1 MAAERDRDEDSSS
14 FTSFMLI
21 LIHTIQSLL
30 ESENEMYPFAI
41 VNCFKTKEY
50 IEIRLSEI
58 PWTVVSQAPLSMGIF
73 QARISFSRGFSSP
86 RGWIYLSLT
95 GRFFTMEPPGKPV
108 RIINGV
114 I

>member
-1 MAAERDRDEDSSS
+1 MMAAERDRDEDSSS

-21 LIHTIQSLL
+21 LIHIIQSLL
-30 ESENEMYPFAI
+30 ESENEMNPFEI

-86 RGWIYLSLT
+86 R
-95 GRFFTMEPPGKPV
+95 R
-108 RIINGV
+108 
-114 I
+114 